1 MGCIKL
7 LRFPTVASESFG
19 GDVMMTV
26 ISTVM
31 LVMVMTL
38 VTTMKISSE
47 PVWHRQREC
56 VEGALVLTKGGVG
69 KASQAIHLD
78 SNPLVG
84 RSCFVS
90 ELFLHNE
97 LRFELSLLEFS
108 RWRPLLLCFAPSEL
122 W

>member
-1 MGCIKL
+1 M

-78 SNPLVG
+78 LHPQVG

-90 ELFLHNE
+90 ELF
-97 LRFELSLLEFS
+97 FS
-108 RWRPLLLCFAPSEL
+108 
-122 W
+122 

>member
-1 MGCIKL
+1 
-7 LRFPTVASESFG
+7 
-19 GDVMMTV
+19 MMTV

-90 ELFLHNE
+90 ELF
-97 LRFELSLLEFS
+97 FSL
-108 RWRPLLLCFAPSEL
+108 
-122 W
+122 

>member
-1 MGCIKL
+1 M

-47 PVWHRQREC
+47 PVWHRQGQC

-78 SNPLVG
+78 SNPL
-84 RSCFVS
+84 
-90 ELFLHNE
+90 L
-97 LRFELSLLEFS
+97 
-108 RWRPLLLCFAPSEL
+108 
-122 W
+122 